1 MSWLEVMLD
10 RMDTAE
16 REGVPAT
23 EVSSYVF
30 DTMASNVREYDDEEL
45 VY

>member
-1 MSWLEVMLD
+1 MSWLEMMIVKMEV
-10 RMDTAE
+10 AE